1 MDKSY
6 SEPSFGRHDLIMGR
20 KARKKIKD
28 KLVLILLFLV
38 CSLSLFLFL
47 RSPFFI
53 IKEIYVEGLDKLS
66 LDEIYEAML
75 IREGMNIW
83 KISPPELEER
93 ILTIPRVA
101 EIEVSRVLPD
111 KLFIYIQEK
120 YPLVL
125 VPYHGYYLE
134 LAADG
139 IFIGVR
145 EDYEGELP
153 LVNGLIWGKMEVGT
167 GISDRSRGEIIEAFL
182 ESLATNPS
190 LPLAEINVENVQQII
205 VYTWEGM
212 EVWLGNSDNLAKKL
226 EVLQYINQRLL
237 LEGSDPMAGYLDLRV
252 PEAPVFKPVEK

>member
-83 KISPPELEER
+83 KISPPELKER

-125 VPYHGYYLE
+125 TLPWLLSE

-145 EDYEGELP
+145 EDYEGSSPCKRFNL
-153 LVNGLIWGKMEVGT
+153 GKDGS
-167 GISDRSRGEIIEAFL
+167 GHRNFRPIQGR
-182 ESLATNPS
+182 
-190 LPLAEINVENVQQII
+190 
-205 VYTWEGM
+205 
-212 EVWLGNSDNLAKKL
+212 DN
-226 EVLQYINQRLL
+226 
-237 LEGSDPMAGYLDLRV
+237 
-252 PEAPVFKPVEK
+252 